1 MDEVVPVTTEATP
14 EALAAAAAGASLKTE
29 SADEVSAGERLNA
42 LINMVSSALLTY
54 LYVRASGRGRRGH
67 GIIVQHS
74 VLILVIEF
82 EYLSYLCLICHFWC
96 QRVIPWLYPW
106 T

>member
-54 LYVRASGRGRRGH
+54 LMCGPPGEVGEVIAS
-67 GIIVQHS
+67 
-74 VLILVIEF
+74 LF
-82 EYLSYLCLICHFWC
+82 NTLC
-96 QRVIPWLYPW
+96 
-106 T
+106 